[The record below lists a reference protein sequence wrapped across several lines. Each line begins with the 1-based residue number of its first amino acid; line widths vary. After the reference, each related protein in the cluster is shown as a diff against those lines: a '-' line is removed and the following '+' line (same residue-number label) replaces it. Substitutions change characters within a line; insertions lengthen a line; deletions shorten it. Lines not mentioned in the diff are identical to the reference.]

1 MKRNI
6 FQGYKTIGKLM
17 LVMVALMFISLTINI
32 EFGHAEWEFH
42 NDVGAGVELCENIK
56 ARLNSY
62 PWKSIEDRYNCT
74 WNVVTSYPEFKEP
87 PWENLDPAKH
97 EELIFKLMKYR
108 LTPYGGN
115 KAIYTDESIRKDVNK
130 FIKDGGVLQV
140 WRSCILRQFVD
151 GPVPPCPQTIVQL
164 RYHRDIKRE
173 NERCTGKPVVDW
185 WGGGLYL
192 VKEDLSGPYEM
203 RNPWLKYFTS
213 LAPFLISGKLY
224 FVGRGDAVRIDY
236 YYHDDSPFPIIL
248 CDIRYKSEKGGK

>member
-1 MKRNI
+1 MKRNCFGVNNI
-6 FQGYKTIGKLM
+6 FLNSILLIMVLM
-17 LVMVALMFISLTINI
+17 SISLTINI
-32 EFGHAEWEFH
+32 EFGHAEWEFRE
-42 NDVGAGVELCENIK
+42 DIGAGIELCENVR

-62 PWKSIEDRYNCT
+62 VWKSIDDRFSCT
-74 WNVVTSYPEFKEP
+74 WNVVASYSEFKEP

-108 LTPYGGN
+108 LTPYGGD
-115 KAIYTDESIRKDVNK
+115 KAIYGDEGIRKDVK
-130 FIKDGGVLQV
+130 EFIKNGGILQV
-140 WRSCILRQFVD
+140 WRACILMPSVD

-164 RYHRDIKRE
+164 RYHRDIKQE
-173 NERCTGKPVVDW
+173 KERCPGKPVVDW

-236 YYHDDSPFPIIL
+236 YYDGGSAPGIL
-248 CDIRYKSEKGGK
+248 CDIRYKSEKGRE